1 MRTISSVVALSI
13 ASAASAQA
21 PRELD
26 LLLKPRMADTAMSH
40 VGVRMVVRNVDVAAR
55 APLLMMQMVAA
66 GVNTAQYDASAL
78 PVAALACHHT

>member
-40 VGVRMVVRNVDVAAR
+40 VGVRMVVDRQRATFVERVADVVDEHEI
-55 APLLMMQMVAA
+55 
-66 GVNTAQYDASAL
+66 G
-78 PVAALACHHT
+78 